1 MIDNSPLPPES
12 IGLRL
17 AREGDEG
24 FLRLVYAESRRE
36 ELDQVVWPEGVRE
49 QFLRSQ
55 FDAQA
60 THYVKHYAGVEFLI
74 IELAGTRA
82 GRLYVQRTSSE
93 ILVMDIALIP
103 EFRGKGIGTVLL
115 RQILDEGQSSAR
127 IVTMHVEKFNPAL
140 RLYERLGFRIA
151 EDQGVYW
158 LLQWSPVPPVA
169 IS

>member
-1 MIDNSPLPPES
+1 
-12 IGLRL
+12 
-17 AREGDEG
+17 
-24 FLRLVYAESRRE
+24 
-36 ELDQVVWPEGVRE
+36 VRE

-74 IELAGTRA
+74 IELAGTPA
-82 GRLYVQRTSSE
+82 GRLYVQRTPSE

-103 EFRGKGIGTVLL
+103 EFRGRGIGTALL
-115 RQILDEGQSSAR
+115 RQILDEGQASSR

-140 RLYERLGFRIA
+140 SLYERLGFRIA

-158 LLQWSPVPPVA
+158 FLRWSPVAPAA

>member
-1 MIDNSPLPPES
+1 LIDNPLTPES
-12 IGLRL
+12 IGLRP
-17 AREGDEG
+17 ASERDED

-36 ELDQVVWPEGVRE
+36 ELDRVVWPEGVRE

-60 THYVKHYAGVEFLI
+60 AHYLKHYPGVEFLI
-74 IELAGTRA
+74 IELAGTPA
-82 GRLYVQRTSSE
+82 GRLYVQRTPSE

-103 EFRGKGIGTVLL
+103 EFRGRGIGTALL
-115 RQILDEGQSSAR
+115 RQILDEGQASSR

-140 RLYERLGFRIA
+140 SLYERLGFRIA

-158 LLQWSPVPPVA
+158 FLRWSPVAPAA